1 MMKMMKR
8 ALRVKKLC
16 IKVPVYQVVSILVL
30 EQKATTY
37 VYYYVFCLQNAKEW
51 VLQGVVDFN
60 TSLLQL
66 RERHVLLRQVQN
78 DFTGVVFLLAKA
90 ARFQTHVATK
100 RFYSF
105 RKRFSVHFKRSI
117 LFVRLVARFAFK
129 MFRDVAEI
137 G

>member
-90 ARFQTHVATK
+90 ARFQTNRCV
-100 RFYSF
+100 
-105 RKRFSVHFKRSI
+105 I
-117 LFVRLVARFAFK
+117 NQ
-129 MFRDVAEI
+129 
-137 G
+137 